1 MLPSFLG
8 FSAAALAQMLIL
20 APSMGRRRALVAD
33 ILWPACEVRHRTA
46 VAHKRPHLKCVC
58 ERTRTPT

>member
-1 MLPSFLG
+1 MLPTFPG

-33 ILWPACEVRHRTA
+33 ILWPACEVRHRTS
-46 VAHKRPHLKCVC
+46 VRL
-58 ERTRTPT
+58 TRGHN